1 MCNPAAPGNDVQILL
16 LHRLTNGLQA
26 GADFEAVTGVG
37 ERPLTL
43 AIRRDD
49 PEIFADLLA
58 YGANPAVAAPCI
70 WDGVEAASPLEM
82 VRAMVS
88 ERARASRFEAALKR
102 FAPTMMLGQ

>member
-1 MCNPAAPGNDVQILL
+1 M
-16 LHRLTNGLQA
+16 LHHFIKIIHLIIDAHRLQA

-58 YGANPAVAAPCI
+58 YGANPAVSAPSI
-70 WDGVEAASPLEM
+70 WDGIEAASPLEM
-82 VRAMVS
+82 VRDSNMVRDPS
-88 ERARASRFEAALKR
+88 RAARFEEALKR
-102 FAPTMMLGQ
+102 YAPTMVIGE